1 MRQTLRVKRNVA
13 VGDEVARLWR
23 KHANAEFPARLRGE
37 EVGDVNMVELEADI
51 ANCIRGWRSEGGTL
65 DDERSKILTQR
76 IEDLDAVMPLL
87 TSRVEVLYF
96 ERLCQL
102 AVVVLD
108 S

>member
-1 MRQTLRVKRNVA
+1 MRQTLGVKRNVA

-23 KHANAEFPARLRGE
+23 KHAHAEFPARLRGE
-37 EVGDVNMVELEADI
+37 EIEGVDLVALEADI
-51 ANCIRGWRSEGGTL
+51 VGCVQSWRAGTL
-65 DDERSKILTQR
+65 GEDQSKTLTQR

-102 AVVVLD
+102 ALVVLD

>member
-1 MRQTLRVKRNVA
+1 VV
-13 VGDEVARLWR
+13 VGDEVSRLLR

-37 EVGDVNMVELEADI
+37 PVGGVDLVALEADI
-51 ANCIRGWRSEGGTL
+51 VGCVQIWRSGGGAL
-65 DDERSKILTQR
+65 DDDRCKSLTQR
-76 IEDLDAVMPLL
+76 IEELDALMPLL

>member
-1 MRQTLRVKRNVA
+1 VV
-13 VGDEVARLWR
+13 VGDEVARLMR
-23 KHANAEFPARLRGE
+23 KHAHAEFPARLRGDAING
-37 EVGDVNMVELEADI
+37 VDLVALEADI
-51 ANCIRGWRSEGGTL
+51 VGCVQGWRSGSGAL
-65 DDERSKILTQR
+65 DDDLAKSLTQR
-76 IEDLDAVMPLL
+76 IEELDALMPLL

>member
-1 MRQTLRVKRNVA
+1 MV
-13 VGDEVARLWR
+13 VGDEVSRLLR
-23 KHANAEFPARLRGE
+23 KHAHADFPDRLRGE
-37 EVGDVNMVELEADI
+37 AIGGVDLVALEADI
-51 ANCIRGWRSEGGTL
+51 VGCVQSWRSGGGTL
-65 DDERSKILTQR
+65 DEDRSKNLTQR
-76 IEDLDAVMPLL
+76 IEDLDTLIPLL

>member
-1 MRQTLRVKRNVA
+1 VV
-13 VGDEVARLWR
+13 VGDEVARLLR
-23 KHANAEFPARLRGE
+23 KHAHAEFPARLQGE
-37 EVGDVNMVELEADI
+37 AIGGVDLVALEADI
-51 ANCIRGWRSEGGTL
+51 VGCIKTWRSGGGAL
-65 DDERSKILTQR
+65 DDDLSKKLTQR
-76 IEDLDAVMPLL
+76 IEDLDALMPLL

>member
-1 MRQTLRVKRNVA
+1 VV
-13 VGDEVARLWR
+13 VGDEVSRLLR
-23 KHANAEFPARLRGE
+23 KHAHAEFPARLRGE
-37 EVGDVNMVELEADI
+37 AVGGVDLVALEADI
-51 ANCIRGWRSEGGTL
+51 VGCVQSWRSGGGTL
-65 DDERSKILTQR
+65 DDDLSKNLTKR
-76 IEDLDAVMPLL
+76 IEDLDALMPLL